1 MSNGTRLGMFLIALT
16 LATAGQVAGANAQ
29 PRNNTASNF
38 GPLGPMIVAQGMMG
52 QGMTGRGTMGSGMM
66 QSLAPSE
73 PGATGDSIF
82 RSQCSQCHILKA
94 GSSGLPGPSL
104 HGLFGRTAG
113 TAPGY
118 AYSTPMRESG
128 VVWNDTTL
136 DQYIAAPQS
145 YIPGNTMPF
154 PGIAD
159 KTVRQRLVAYL
170 KEATR

>member
-1 MSNGTRLGMFLIALT
+1 MIKGTRPGMFLIALT
-16 LATAGQVAGANAQ
+16 LAMAGQVAGADAQ
-29 PRNNTASNF
+29 PRDDAGSDP
-38 GPLGPMIVAQGMMG
+38 GSLGQMTVAQGMMG
-52 QGMTGRGTMGSGMM
+52 QGMTGRGTMGPSMM
-66 QSLAPSE
+66 QSLAPPES
-73 PGATGDSIF
+73 GATGDSIF

-94 GSSGLPGPSL
+94 GSSDRPGPSL
-104 HGLFGRTAG
+104 HGLFGSKAG
-113 TAPGY
+113 RAPAY

-145 YIPGNTMPF
+145 YIPGNTMSF

-159 KTVRQRLVAYL
+159 KTARQRLVAYL